1 MKILLVCNGGAST
14 GVVVEKMLEHITSL
28 NKDYEIKAVGS
39 SEGKTIAQDY
49 DVILLGPQIAYII
62 GTFKNQFPTK
72 KIASIPPMLYGR
84 MDGKGVV
91 ELAESLMEG
100 K

>member
-14 GVVVEKMLEHITSL
+14 GVIVEKMLEHVNANNL
-28 NKDYEIKAVGS
+28 GYDIKAVGS
-39 SEGKTIAQDY
+39 NEGKDIGEDY

-62 GTFKNQFPTK
+62 STFKQKFPSK
-72 KIASIPPMLYGR
+72 PVASIPPMLYGR
-84 MDGKGVV
+84 MDGVAVV
-91 ELAESLMEG
+91 ELAESLV